1 MAYHP
6 LVCRFMLFLQGD
18 SSNSE
23 YKQRFQDKVDVI
35 ETYNGGGTVHKSPGE
50 TAREIKI
57 LGLDPD
63 IKEDVKKARASA

>member
-23 YKQRFQDKVDVI
+23 YKQRFQYKVYVI
-35 ETYNGGGTVHKSPGE
+35 ETYKWGGGTVQEQPRGNGTGNQDSRVRPRH
-50 TAREIKI
+50 
-57 LGLDPD
+57 
-63 IKEDVKKARASA
+63 